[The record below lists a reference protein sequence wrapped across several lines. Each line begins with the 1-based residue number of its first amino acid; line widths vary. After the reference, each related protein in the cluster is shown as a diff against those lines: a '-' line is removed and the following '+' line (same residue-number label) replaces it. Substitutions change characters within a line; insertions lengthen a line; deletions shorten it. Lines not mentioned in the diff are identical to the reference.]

1 MRKRRIEP
9 NPRTSTKASFVA
21 AGMLLAAL
29 SSTTLS
35 STAFAAPGDRT
46 DTIAPEMRKAMRRDL
61 GMDSAQ
67 IPRYIDTERQAVRKQ
82 EDARRLFGNT
92 YAGSWLE
99 RDSTGEFKLVVGAT
113 NTAIAAKAPTLGAEV
128 RHVRHSLAKLETSMS
143 QLNRRRASVAGR
155 KEIYSWRVDL
165 PSNTVVVTAAANA
178 TAAALDF
185 VAASGADPQTVRVE
199 TSTLRPQLAYDLI
212 GGDRYTLPNGGW
224 CSIGLPVTQGGFV
237 TAGHCGTLNT
247 AVTGSNGVAIGSF
260 AGSSFPGNDFAWVR
274 ATNTNWISQPWV
286 ANYAGGVIGV
296 FGGLEAPVGAVTCR
310 SGARTGYRCGIV
322 AAQNVTVNYGGS
334 LVYGLTQSSACL
346 GQGDSGGSFITPG
359 GEAQGVASGGA
370 LNANGENCSI
380 PSPVS
385 FHQPLQPILNAYGL
399 TLRTAPSC
407 GRLNPGNSVAAGT
420 SLWSCNG
427 RYRLSMGYTG
437 WLSLYN
443 ATGSVIWSRGVSGFN
458 GMPHRLSMAND
469 GNLMLY
475 VFPQRL
481 PYPQLRWSSVTG
493 GHPGAFLLLQDNG
506 NMIIISHQGQLLWA
520 SNTAGL

>member
-9 NPRTSTKASFVA
+9 NTRTPTKTSLVA
-21 AGMLLAAL
+21 ASVLLAA
-29 SSTTLS
+29 LS

-46 DTIAPEMRKAMRRDL
+46 DAIAPEMRKAMKRDL

-82 EDARRLFGNT
+82 EDARRLLGNA

-99 RDSTGEFKLVVGAT
+99 RDSTGEFRLVVGTT
-113 NTAIAAKAPTLGAEV
+113 NSAFAAKAPTLGAEV
-128 RHVRHSLAKLETSMS
+128 RRVRHSLAQLETSMS
-143 QLNRRRASVAGR
+143 RLNRGRASVAGR
-155 KEIYSWRVDL
+155 KDIHSWRVDL
-165 PSNTVVVTAAANA
+165 QSNTVVVTAAASA
-178 TAAALDF
+178 TAAAIDF

-212 GGDRYTLPNGGW
+212 GGDRYTLPGGGF

-247 AVTGSNGVAIGSF
+247 AITGSNGVAIGSF

-274 ATNTNWISQPWV
+274 ATNTSWISQPWV

-296 FGGLEAPVGAVTCR
+296 MGGLEAPVGAVTCR
-310 SGARTGYRCGIV
+310 SGARTGYRCGIIG
-322 AAQNVTVNYGGS
+322 ARNVTVNYGGS

-346 GQGDSGGSFITPG
+346 GQGDSGGSFITPT

-380 PSPVS
+380 AAPIS

-399 TLRTAPSC
+399 TLRTASTC
-407 GRLNPGNSVAAGT
+407 GRLNPAWSIPLGGSIV
-420 SLWSCNG
+420 SCNG
-427 RYRLSMGYTG
+427 RYKLTYTTG
-437 WLSLYN
+437 GNLVLYN
-443 ATGSVIWSRGVSGFN
+443 ATNANIWSANTNRGALVRGSATMGQN
-458 GMPHRLSMAND
+458 GNFVVDNLFARGHQIVWTTGTANRPGATLFVQDD
-469 GNLMLY
+469 GNVVIYNHLWQ
-475 VFPQRL
+475 P
-481 PYPQLRWSSVTG
+481 
-493 GHPGAFLLLQDNG
+493 
-506 NMIIISHQGQLLWA
+506 LWA
-520 SNTAGL
+520 TNTAGR

>member
-1 MRKRRIEP
+1 MI
-9 NPRTSTKASFVA
+9 T
-21 AGMLLAAL
+21 
-29 SSTTLS
+29 
-35 STAFAAPGDRT
+35 
-46 DTIAPEMRKAMRRDL
+46 PEMRRAMKRDL
-61 GMDSAQ
+61 HMDSAQ
-67 IPRYIDTERQAVRKQ
+67 IPRYIDTERQSVRKQ
-82 EDARRLFGNT
+82 EDARRLFGNA
-92 YAGSWLE
+92 YAGSWME
-99 RDSTGEFKLVVGAT
+99 RDSNGEFKLVVGAT
-113 NTAIAAKAPTLGAEV
+113 DVAFAAKAPTLGAEV
-128 RHVRHSLAKLETSMS
+128 RHVRHSLAQLETSMS
-143 QLNRRRASVAGR
+143 QLNRRRASIAGR

-178 TAAALDF
+178 TAAAIDF

-199 TSTLRPQLAYDLI
+199 TSTLRPQLAYNLI

-260 AGSSFPGNDFAWVR
+260 AGSTFPGSDLAWVR

-286 ANYAGGVIGV
+286 ANYVGGVVSVI
-296 FGGLEAPVGAVTCR
+296 GGLEAPVGAVTCR
-310 SGARTGYRCGIV
+310 SGARTGYRCGIIG
-322 AAQNVTVNYGGS
+322 ARNVTVNYGGS

-380 PSPVS
+380 ASPVS

-399 TLRTAPSC
+399 TLSTVASC
-407 GRLNPGNSVAAGT
+407 GRLNPGNMLTAGN
-420 SLWSCNG
+420 SILACNG
-427 RYRLSMGYTG
+427 RYRLYMGTTG
-437 WLSLYN
+437 RLTLYN
-443 ATGSVIWSRGVSGFN
+443 PAGAVIWSRGVSALV
-458 GMPHRLSMAND
+458 GMPHRASMGRD
-469 GNLMLY
+469 GDLTVS
-475 VFPQRL
+475 VFNNPKIPQV
-481 PYPQLRWSSVTG
+481 RWSSGTG
-493 GHPGAFLLLQDNG
+493 GHPGALLLVQGDG

>member
-165 PSNTVVVTAAANA
+165 PSNTVVVTAAASA

-407 GRLNPGNSVAAGT
+407 GRLNPGNAVIAGS

-427 RYRLSMGYTG
+427 RYRLSMGTNG
-437 WLSLYN
+437 WVSLYN
-443 ATGSVIWSRGVSGFN
+443 SVGAVIWTRGVTSPTSF
-458 GMPHRLSMAND
+458 PHRFAMQTNGDLTLS
-469 GNLMLY
+469 
-475 VFPQRL
+475 VFRDPRA
-481 PYPQLRWSSVTG
+481 PALRWSSGTG
-493 GHPGAFLLLQDNG
+493 GHPGALLLLQDNG